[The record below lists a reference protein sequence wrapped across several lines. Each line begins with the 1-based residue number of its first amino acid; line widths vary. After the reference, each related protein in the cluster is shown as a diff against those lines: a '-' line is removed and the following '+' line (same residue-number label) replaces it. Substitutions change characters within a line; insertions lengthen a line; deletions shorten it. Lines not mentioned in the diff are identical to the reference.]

1 MARIALYGSGGSPYH
16 HAAIL
21 ARAGHGIGFV
31 FPQDIEA
38 GALDGFDAF
47 VMPGGGYL
55 AMAGQ
60 LAPLGAAGCRAIR
73 EYVESGGMY
82 IGSGR
87 RGGAPP
93 PPPPQVPG
101 PRPGPRRAPGA

>member
-21 ARAGHGIGFV
+21 ARAGHATGFV
-31 FPQDIEA
+31 FPRDIEA

-55 AMAGQ
+55 GLGGR
-60 LAPLGAAGCRAIR
+60 LATR
-73 EYVESGGMY
+73 EYLESGGMY
-82 IGSGR
+82 IGACA
-87 RGGAPP
+87 GAYDAATVSARFQAEWPA
-93 PPPPQVPG
+93 QAELRLLDDRV
-101 PRPGPRRAPGA
+101 